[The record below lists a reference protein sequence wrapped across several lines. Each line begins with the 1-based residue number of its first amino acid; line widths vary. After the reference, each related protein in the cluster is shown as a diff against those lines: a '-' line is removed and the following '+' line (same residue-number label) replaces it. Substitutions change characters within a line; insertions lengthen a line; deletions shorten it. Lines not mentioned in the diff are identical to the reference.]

1 MIATDADFGPVDSH
15 WPGKVSPAYRH
26 LVMPFADVLH
36 RFVDVHRI
44 RNTIT
49 RKRRLVAALLAGFGV
64 LMLISTLRSPAA
76 VPLEDTAA
84 NDALLA
90 GEVAVPVVVS
100 PGVVI
105 GALAPGMTIDLIGDG
120 HMTQQAR
127 ILRIPVSGF
136 GPTSDAVVVVAVP
149 ESQGLNLASHA
160 SAGLSVIIRPVDDE

>member
-1 MIATDADFGPVDSH
+1 MDSH
-15 WPGKVSPAYRH
+15 WLREAFPAYRH
-26 LVMPFADVLH
+26 RVMVVADALH

-64 LMLISTLRSPAA
+64 VLLVTTLRSPAA
-76 VPLEDTAA
+76 VPLEDVAA

-105 GALAPGMTIDLIGDG
+105 GALSPGMTIDLIGDG
-120 HMTQQAR
+120 HTTQQAR
-127 ILRIPVSGF
+127 ILRIPASGF
-136 GPTSDAVVVVAVP
+136 GPTADAVVVVAVP
-149 ESQGLNLASHA
+149 ESQGLLLASHA
-160 SAGLSVIIRPVDDE
+160 STGLGVIIRPTGDE

>member
-1 MIATDADFGPVDSH
+1 
-15 WPGKVSPAYRH
+15 
-26 LVMPFADVLH
+26 MPFADVLH

-49 RKRRLVAALLAGFGV
+49 RKRRLVAAILAGFGV
-64 LMLISTLRSPAA
+64 LLLISTLRSPAA

-84 NDALLA
+84 NDALSI
-90 GEVAVPVVVS
+90 GEVAVPVVVR

-105 GALAPGMTIDLIGDG
+105 GALSPGMTIDLIGDG

-127 ILRIPVSGF
+127 ILRIPASGF

-149 ESQGLNLASHA
+149 ESEGLNLASHA